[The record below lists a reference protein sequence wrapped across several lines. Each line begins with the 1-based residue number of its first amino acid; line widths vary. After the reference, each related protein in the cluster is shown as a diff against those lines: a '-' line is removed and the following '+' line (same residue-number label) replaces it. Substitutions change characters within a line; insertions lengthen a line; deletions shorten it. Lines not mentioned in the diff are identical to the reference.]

1 MQDNFQFGR
10 SLDNMQRGSSRQPRT
25 LDEASKFLEVV
36 SNLVRSALDSPIS
49 NRVTADLCAPL
60 IVLLPLFFVPNL
72 LPILPNDNSDSDT
85 STTTTEPPPTLLAQY
100 TIRPDPAMPPAFWRP
115 HRNMT
120 GLTQDQEIFEDDW
133 MWNAFESDNFDWD
146 SEDEDNPASEDVVI
160 SRPSPG
166 YGLPRANVLSDGRPQ
181 YYEAEAIAKRPSLSY
196 GLPQASVLESRPS
209 QDYRAQTVKQP
220 SLSYGLPRAN
230 VLVRRPQQDYGA
242 EDVVTRPSLEFGTPR
257 VTKDLDRG
265 QKDPTVMIGP
275 NLPPSHPWAHLEKT
289 RTREPEHREN
299 ANSDGTRPSSRPLQN
314 KFRVFGAPRR
324 DGGHWSNKANQ
335 ESFLSKVNAEEPRR
349 NPQKIEKRNP
359 DSLNE
364 DPQRV
369 TLESLLYEDYDQ
381 LDGPFDDSE
390 NNHNNLWDVRE
401 ASLSETQRRNQ
412 ERSEPADHRAQ
423 LKKTPVGARFQEDEV
438 WRRKRLIVSQ

>member
-1 MQDNFQFGR
+1 MTIIELTCFTWSLANISLSVPFLQQHGMQDNFQFGR
-10 SLDNMQRGSSRQPRT
+10 SLDNMQQGASRKPRT

-72 LPILPNDNSDSDT
+72 LPAVPNDNSDSDT

-100 TIRPDPAMPPAFWRP
+100 TIRPDPAVPPAFWRP

-160 SRPSPG
+160 SRPSHG
-166 YGLPRANVLSDGRPQ
+166 YGLPRANVLSDGLPQ
-181 YYEAEAIAKRPSLSY
+181 DYGAEAIGKRPSLSY
-196 GLPQASVLESRPS
+196 GLPQANVLESRPS

-220 SLSYGLPRAN
+220 SLSYGLPQAN
-230 VLVRRPQQDYGA
+230 VLVRIPQQDYGA

-275 NLPPSHPWAHLEKT
+275 NLPPSHPQTFH
-289 RTREPEHREN
+289 
-299 ANSDGTRPSSRPLQN
+299 
-314 KFRVFGAPRR
+314 
-324 DGGHWSNKANQ
+324 
-335 ESFLSKVNAEEPRR
+335 
-349 NPQKIEKRNP
+349 
-359 DSLNE
+359 
-364 DPQRV
+364 
-369 TLESLLYEDYDQ
+369 
-381 LDGPFDDSE
+381 
-390 NNHNNLWDVRE
+390 
-401 ASLSETQRRNQ
+401 
-412 ERSEPADHRAQ
+412 
-423 LKKTPVGARFQEDEV
+423 
-438 WRRKRLIVSQ
+438 